1 MSIIS
6 GILATQAPD
15 KEVLKLSIQRKAK
28 YFVIKL
34 RGNIDFLTIKQYYER
49 LDWKVVIFSDNSPI
63 IDELNISEL
72 PKSKGFVF
80 FDERIKYIFVRA
92 GLSPKDKRNVI
103 IHEAAH
109 IELNHMFSDLTE
121 DAKERDATEFS
132 NVVLRCAE
140 TSARN
145 IVAGILLIAGVLLL
159 ALLSVHV
166 YKLY

>member
-1 MSIIS
+1 M
-6 GILATQAPD
+6 
-15 KEVLKLSIQRKAK
+15 SIQRKAK

-34 RGNIDFLTIKQYYER
+34 RGNIDFLTIKQYYEC
-49 LDWKVVIFSDNSPI
+49 LGWKVVIFSDNSPI

-145 IVAGILLIAGVLLL
+145 IIAGILLIAGVLLL
-159 ALLSVHV
+159 TLLSVHV